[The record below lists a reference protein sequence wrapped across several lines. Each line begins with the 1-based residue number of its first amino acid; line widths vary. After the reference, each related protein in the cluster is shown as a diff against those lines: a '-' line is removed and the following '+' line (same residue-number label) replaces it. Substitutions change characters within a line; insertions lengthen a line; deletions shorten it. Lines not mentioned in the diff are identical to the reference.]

1 MTSVSKRRVAVL
13 VPCYGD
19 GARLGEV
26 IRDLRQVFAER
37 EVVVYVVDD
46 GSVNPLALQSDGGT
60 TSFRLRVL
68 RHIINLGQGAAL
80 ETARRAAVADG
91 AQVVLTVDADG
102 QHSAADALRLVEA
115 IESGADVAVGNRF
128 GGQSNTPS
136 LRAIILACARIFEM
150 LLTRRLFGDAHNGL
164 RAFSFEVA
172 SRLRIE
178 HARMAHGTGIMLALC
193 RMRPT
198 LRIVEVPVT
207 ITYTAATLA
216 KGQRASGAFTIV
228 GDLLA
233 HALFR
238 PASK

>member
-1 MTSVSKRRVAVL
+1 ML

-19 GARLGEV
+19 GARLGGV
-26 IRDLRQVFAER
+26 IRDLQRAFAGR

-46 GSVNPLALQSDGGT
+46 GSDMPLVPSVDWCTA
-60 TSFRLRVL
+60 SFRVRVL
-68 RHIINLGQGAAL
+68 RHVINLGQGAAL
-80 ETARRAAVADG
+80 ETARRAAVSDG
-91 AQVVLTVDADG
+91 AAVVLTIDSDG
-102 QHSAADALRLVEA
+102 QHGALDALRLVQA
-115 IESGADVAVGNRF
+115 IEAGADVAVGNRF
-128 GGQSNTPS
+128 AGQSSIPS
-136 LRAIILACARIFEM
+136 LRAVLLVCARIFEM

-164 RAFSFEVA
+164 RAFSFDVA

-193 RMRPT
+193 RMRPR

-207 ITYTAATLA
+207 ITYTDATLA

-228 GDLLA
+228 GDLLT

-238 PASK
+238 PAAK